1 MQSARVSINR
11 LKNPKS
17 KVSCHY
23 LITRNGIVHKMVND
37 NRVAWH
43 AGKSKW
49 RNINNLNYYSIGIEI
64 QNKGHYFGYQ
74 SFTKKQIF
82 STIKLIKTLM
92 KKYNIQKEKCSR
104 TFRYRTFEKIRSW

>member
-23 LITRNGIVHKMVND
+23 LITRNGIVHRMVND

-49 RNINNLNYYSIGIEI
+49 RNINNLNYYSLGIEI
-64 QNKGHYFGYQ
+64 HSVTLFAYQ
-74 SFTKKQIF
+74 ILKKQIF

-92 KKYNIQKEKCSR
+92 KKYIQKNVLGHSDMHL
-104 TFRYRTFEKIRSW
+104 